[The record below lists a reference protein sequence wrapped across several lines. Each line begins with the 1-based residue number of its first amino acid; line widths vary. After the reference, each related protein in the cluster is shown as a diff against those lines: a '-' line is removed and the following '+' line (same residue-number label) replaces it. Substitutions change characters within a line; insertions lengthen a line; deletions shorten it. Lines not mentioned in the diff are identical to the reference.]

1 MRCQLLG
8 MPECDSENDPARQAP
23 MPLTKMQLRL
33 RAARRATQ
41 SAENTLARAKKMRD
55 RAKADKAAL
64 VAQTLDG
71 LNPEKRRKLIAA
83 QRRAESDPKAQ
94 AMLARAEVEK
104 RVRDKRKEMG
114 IGQVVPEMMLG
125 EPISP
130 ESIPM
135 SVAQRRAQKTGKKA

>member
-1 MRCQLLG
+1 
-8 MPECDSENDPARQAP
+8 